1 MRRCLTFAVILFL
14 SVRGPNAQS
23 APPNAR
29 RYAAGHALSPHAAA
43 ATGQPAHQALQN
55 PDVAFPP
62 DPDEFLFDPWGVPD
76 LPDPFDVPFPPDDP
90 FEDIPLPPAPF
101 DDPFDGLPDPP
112 PDLPPL
118 PGGDLIPFDP
128 SVSNAP
134 WILDPGYDIFNEGL
148 PNLVRSRAAAASSA
162 GDLVLG
168 TVKPGQLPVMWH
180 ARGDTLEDVFEDLLE
195 GPLSSAVSG
204 APALRHGQNAGP
216 VAVADL
222 NGDGVLDAVRLSGNA
237 VYVNLGKSPSGWNAH
252 TMYPIGGAGSEVI
265 VADVNGD
272 GKLDIIVSNA
282 GGTTATDLGAVYLLL
297 NNGDGTFK
305 SATTLTAGPYPQSI
319 AAADFNGDGK
329 VDLAVTNVGN
339 AEVSILLG
347 NGDGTFQA
355 PVAYPVD
362 QVPVS
367 MVVADFNGD
376 GKPDIVT
383 ASSVNGTVSALLGNG
398 DGTMRQAVT
407 STALGQFSLAFL
419 AYADLNGDGKL
430 DLALASYNRNTVT
443 FLLGQGDGS
452 FQFEREFAV
461 GTAPASIALL
471 PAADGYALVA
481 ADDLTQQV
489 RLFIGVKGGLS
500 GRVVHRLGNQIAG
513 VALADLNGDGI
524 PDVIGADRRGA
535 GGGGVVVALGG
546 ATLDQPETY
555 AASLPG
561 DSPAGVAVGDL
572 NGDGKLD
579 VVAASSGSTPG
590 QPGTLSVL
598 PGKGDGTLGAFQSYA
613 AGLRP
618 VSVELADFNGDGK
631 LDAVVGDGGDSQSG
645 AGGGVSILL
654 GKGDG
659 TFGAAASYSS
669 GQFPVMQVHAADLN
683 GDGKPDVVA
692 AVANPNGGGG
702 VLVFLNKGDGTLQA
716 PINVT
721 FAESGITPQG
731 FAIGDVNGDGHA
743 DLVVAYVNADATFKL
758 AVMLGNGNGT
768 FQAGPLM
775 DDDFGTGPPLLVD
788 LNGDGKLDLFLP
800 HCCGDTE
807 ATHRLG
813 NGDGTFQDAI
823 YDGNGPDAQ
832 FAASIVR
839 KSGRPLIALTGA
851 GSSGAG
857 GSAVYLG
864 GSPAAQTT
872 QIATPLITG
881 VGVSGGGAD
890 IAQNAWI
897 SIYGSNLAPAS
908 VGAGLTWSSAP
919 SFASGQMPTALGGV
933 SVTVNGKPAY
943 IYFVSAAQVN
953 VLTPLDSTTG
963 PVAVTVNNGTA
974 ISAPDTANL
983 QTAAPGFLRFGDG
996 IHIAALHADY
1006 SYLGPAS
1013 MSVPGY
1019 TFTPAKP
1026 GETILL
1032 FGDGFGLPVSTLT
1045 AGSAVQT
1052 GALPTPWPQV
1062 TIGGTTA
1069 TVQFAGLISPGLYQ
1083 INVVVPSTAANGDN
1097 QVIATY
1103 DGASSPTGAMIPV
1116 AQ

>member
-1 MRRCLTFAVILFL
+1 MFRFLQMILSRIFRFLRLLSTIRLTV
-14 SVRGPNAQS
+14 
-23 APPNAR
+23 
-29 RYAAGHALSPHAAA
+29 SP
-43 ATGQPAHQALQN
+43 TLRPT
-55 PDVAFPP
+55 FP
-62 DPDEFLFDPWGVPD
+62 V
-76 LPDPFDVPFPPDDP
+76 VT
-90 FEDIPLPPAPF
+90 
-101 DDPFDGLPDPP
+101 
-112 PDLPPL
+112 
-118 PGGDLIPFDP
+118 LIPFDP

-148 PNLVRSRAAAASSA
+148 PNLVRNRAAAASSA

-180 ARGDTLEDVFEDLLE
+180 ARGDTLEHLFVDLLE
-195 GPLSSAVSG
+195 GPLSSAASG
-204 APALRHGQNAGP
+204 APALRHGQSAGP

-222 NGDGVLDAVRLSGNA
+222 NGDGVLDAVRLSGSA
-237 VYVNLGKSPSGWNAH
+237 VYVNLGLSPSGWNAH
-252 TMYPIGGAGSEVI
+252 TMYPIGGAGSQVI

-272 GKLDIIVSNA
+272 GKPDIIVSNA

-305 SATTLTAGPYPQSI
+305 PATTLSAGPYPQSI

-329 VDLAVTNVGN
+329 VDLAVANVGN
-339 AEVSILLG
+339 SEVSILLG
-347 NGDGTFQA
+347 NGDGTFQP

-362 QVPVS
+362 QYPVS

-376 GKPDIVT
+376 GRPDIVT
-383 ASSVNGTVSALLGNG
+383 TSAVNGTVWALLGNG

-407 STALGQFSLAFL
+407 STALVWFSPFL

-430 DLALASYNRNTVT
+430 DLAVADYNRNTVT

-452 FQFEREFAV
+452 FQLEREFAV

-471 PAADGYALVA
+471 PAANGYALVA

-489 RLFIGVKGGLS
+489 RVFIGIKGSLS
-500 GRVVHRLGNQIAG
+500 GRVVHPLGNQIAG

-546 ATLDQPETY
+546 ATLDQPKTY
-555 AASLPG
+555 AASLAG

-572 NGDGKLD
+572 NGDGKPD

-598 PGKGDGTLGAFQSYA
+598 LGKGDGTLGAFQTYP

-669 GQFPVMQVHAADLN
+669 GQFPVLQVHAADLN

-692 AVANPNGGGG
+692 AVANPDGQGGG

-758 AVMLGNGNGT
+758 AVMLGNGDGT

-775 DDDFGTGPPLLVD
+775 DDDFGTGPPLLLD

-800 HCCGDTE
+800 HCCGDGR
-807 ATHRLG
+807 AAQALAAGHHRRRHG
-813 NGDGTFQDAI
+813 YRAI
-823 YDGNGPDAQ
+823 RRADQ
-832 FAASIVR
+832 
-839 KSGRPLIALTGA
+839 
-851 GSSGAG
+851 SGA
-857 GSAVYLG
+857 V
-864 GSPAAQTT
+864 PDQR
-872 QIATPLITG
+872 
-881 VGVSGGGAD
+881 GGAIECRYRRQPGARD
-890 IAQNAWI
+890 LRRQQLAHRSHDSRGAVTAFPPRAT
-897 SIYGSNLAPAS
+897 SGS
-908 VGAGLTWSSAP
+908 
-919 SFASGQMPTALGGV
+919 GV
-933 SVTVNGKPAY
+933 SVLLHLGQRGFEPELRRFRFPAHP
-943 IYFVSAAQVN
+943 SA
-953 VLTPLDSTTG
+953 
-963 PVAVTVNNGTA
+963 
-974 ISAPDTANL
+974 
-983 QTAAPGFLRFGDG
+983 
-996 IHIAALHADY
+996 
-1006 SYLGPAS
+1006 
-1013 MSVPGY
+1013 
-1019 TFTPAKP
+1019 
-1026 GETILL
+1026 
-1032 FGDGFGLPVSTLT
+1032 
-1045 AGSAVQT
+1045 
-1052 GALPTPWPQV
+1052 
-1062 TIGGTTA
+1062 
-1069 TVQFAGLISPGLYQ
+1069 
-1083 INVVVPSTAANGDN
+1083 
-1097 QVIATY
+1097 
-1103 DGASSPTGAMIPV
+1103 
-1116 AQ
+1116 

>member
-1 MRRCLTFAVILFL
+1 MRRCLTFAAILFL
-14 SVRGPNAQS
+14 CARGPNAQS
-23 APPNAR
+23 APPAAR
-29 RYAAGHALSPHAAA
+29 RHAASHA
-43 ATGQPAHQALQN
+43 GSPQAAPATGQSRDIALPN
-55 PDVAFPP
+55 PDSYPP
-62 DPDEFLFDPWGVPD
+62 DPDEFQFDPWDIPD
-76 LPDPFDVPFPPDDP
+76 LPDPFVGVPPPPDD
-90 FEDIPLPPAPF
+90 PF
-101 DDPFDGLPDPP
+101 DDPFDPLPDPP
-112 PDLPPL
+112 FDLPPL
-118 PGGDLIPFDP
+118 PGEDLIPFDP

-168 TVKPGQLPVMWH
+168 TVKPGHLPVMWN
-180 ARGDTLEDVFEDLLE
+180 ARGDTLPHLFEDLLE
-195 GPLSSAVSG
+195 GPLASAVSG
-204 APALRHGQNAGP
+204 APALRHGQGAGP

-222 NGDGVLDAVRLSGNA
+222 NGDGALDAVRLGGNA

-272 GKLDIIVSNA
+272 GKPDIIVSNG

-305 SATTLTAGPYPQSI
+305 PATTLSAGPYPQSI

-347 NGDGTFQA
+347 KGDGTFQA

-362 QVPVS
+362 QDPVS

-376 GKPDIVT
+376 GRPDIVT
-383 ASSVNGTVSALLGNG
+383 ASAVNGTVSALLGNG

-407 STALGQFSLAFL
+407 STAFRWFSPFL

-430 DLALASYNRNTVT
+430 DLAVADYNRNTVT

-452 FQFEREFAV
+452 FQLEREFAV

-471 PAADGYALVA
+471 PAPDGYALVA

-489 RLFIGVKGGLS
+489 RLFIGIKGSLS

-546 ATLDQPETY
+546 ATLDQPKTY
-555 AASLPG
+555 AASLAG

-579 VVAASSGSTPG
+579 VVAASSGSKPG

-598 PGKGDGTLGAFQSYA
+598 LGKGDGTLGTFQSYP

-669 GQFPVMQVHAADLN
+669 GQFPVLQVHAADLN

-692 AVANPNGGGG
+692 AVANPDGQGGG

-721 FAESGITPQG
+721 FAEVGITPQG

-743 DLVVAYVNADATFKL
+743 DLVVAYLNANVTFKL
-758 AVMLGNGNGT
+758 AVMLGNGDGT

-775 DDDFGTGPPLLVD
+775 DDDFGTGPPLLLD

-800 HCCGDTE
+800 HCCGDSE

-832 FAASIVR
+832 FAASTVR
-839 KSGRPLIALTGA
+839 KSGRPLIALAGA
-851 GSSGAG
+851 S

-872 QIATPLITG
+872 QVATPLITG
-881 VGVSGGGAD
+881 VGVSGGGAN
-890 IAQNAWI
+890 IAQNGWA
-897 SIYGSNLAPAS
+897 SIYGSNLAPAG
-908 VGAGLTWSSAP
+908 VGGLVWSSAP
-919 SFASGQMPTALGGV
+919 SFASGLMPTGLDGV

-943 IYFVSAAQVN
+943 IYFISSAQVN

-963 PVAVTVNNGTA
+963 PVAVTVNNGTTT
-974 ISAPDTANL
+974 SAPYTANL
-983 QTAAPGFLRFGDG
+983 QTVSPGFLRLGDG
-996 IHIAALHADY
+996 IHIAAMHAD
-1006 SYLGPAS
+1006 
-1013 MSVPGY
+1013 
-1019 TFTPAKP
+1019 
-1026 GETILL
+1026 
-1032 FGDGFGLPVSTLT
+1032 
-1045 AGSAVQT
+1045 
-1052 GALPTPWPQV
+1052 
-1062 TIGGTTA
+1062 
-1069 TVQFAGLISPGLYQ
+1069 
-1083 INVVVPSTAANGDN
+1083 
-1097 QVIATY
+1097 
-1103 DGASSPTGAMIPV
+1103 
-1116 AQ
+1116 

>member
-23 APPNAR
+23 APPNAHR
-29 RYAAGHALSPHAAA
+29 HAPGHTLSPHAAT
-43 ATGQPAHQALQN
+43 ATGQSADQALQN
-55 PDVAFPP
+55 PDAFPP
-62 DPDEFLFDPWGVPD
+62 DPDEFQFDPWD
-76 LPDPFDVPFPPDDP
+76 IPDPPYPLDIPFPPDDP
-90 FEDIPLPPAPF
+90 FDDIPLPPPPF
-101 DDPFDGLPDPP
+101 DDPFDDLPDPP

-134 WILDPGYDIFNEGL
+134 WILDPGYNIFNQEL
-148 PNLVRSRAAAASSA
+148 PNLVRSRAAAAPSA

-168 TVKPGQLPVMWH
+168 TAKPGQLPVMWH
-180 ARGDTLEDVFEDLLE
+180 ARGDTLQHLFEDLLG
-195 GPLSSAVSG
+195 GPLASAVSG
-204 APALRHGQNAGP
+204 APASRHGQDAGP

-222 NGDGVLDAVRLSGNA
+222 NGDGVLDAVRLGGNA

-252 TMYPIGGAGSEVI
+252 TLYPIGEAGTQVI

-272 GKLDIIVSNA
+272 GKPDIIVSGA
-282 GGTTATDLGAVYLLL
+282 GGNTATDLGAVYLLL
-297 NNGDGTFK
+297 NNGDGTFQP
-305 SATTLTAGPYPQSI
+305 ATTLSAGPYPGSI

-329 VDLAVTNVGN
+329 VDLAVTNAGN

-355 PVAYPVD
+355 PVAYAVD
-362 QVPVS
+362 QYPAS

-398 DGTMRQAVT
+398 DGTMRKAVT
-407 STALGQFSLAFL
+407 STASGQFSLPFL

-430 DLALASYNRNTVT
+430 DLAVAAYDRNKVT

-452 FQFEREFAV
+452 FQFEREFAI
-461 GTAPASIALL
+461 GTGPASIALL
-471 PAADGYALVA
+471 PAANGYALVA

-489 RLFIGVKGGLS
+489 RMFIGVKGGLS

-524 PDVIGADRRGA
+524 PDVIGADQGGA

-546 ATLDQPETY
+546 ATLDQPTTY
-555 AASLPG
+555 AASLAG

-579 VVAASSGSTPG
+579 VVAASSGSSPG

-598 PGKGDGTLGAFQSYA
+598 LGRGDGTLGTFQTYP

-631 LDAVVGDGGDSQSG
+631 LDAVVGDGGAFPLG
-645 AGGGVSILL
+645 TGGGVSILL

-669 GQFPVMQVHAADLN
+669 GQFPVLQVHVADLN

-692 AVANPNGGGG
+692 AVANPDGQGGG

-743 DLVVAYVNADATFKL
+743 DLVVAYWDADVTFKL
-758 AVMLGNGNGT
+758 AVMLGNGDGT
-768 FQAGPLM
+768 FKAGPVM
-775 DDDFGTGPPLLVD
+775 DDDFGTGAPLLVD

-823 YDGNGPDAQ
+823 YDGAGPDAQ

-839 KSGRPLIALTGA
+839 KSGRPLIALA
-851 GSSGAG
+851 GGSGSGAG
-857 GSAVYLG
+857 GTAVYLG
-864 GSPAAQTT
+864 GSPAVQTT
-872 QIATPLITG
+872 QVATPLITG
-881 VGVSGGGAD
+881 VGVSGGSAN
-890 IAQNAWI
+890 IAQNAWV
-897 SIYGSNLAPAS
+897 SIYGSNLAPAG
-908 VGAGLTWSSAP
+908 VGGLVWSSAP
-919 SFASGQMPTALGGV
+919 SFASGLMPTDLDGV
-933 SVTVNGKPAY
+933 SVTVNGEPAY
-943 IYFVSAAQVN
+943 IYFISSAQVN

-963 PVAVTVNNGTA
+963 PVAVTVNNGTTT
-974 ISAPDTANL
+974 SAPYTANL
-983 QTAAPGFLRFGDG
+983 QTVSPGFLRFGDG
-996 IHIAALHADY
+996 IHIAAMHADY
-1006 SYLGPAS
+1006 SLLGPAS

-1019 TFTPAKP
+1019 TFTPATP

-1045 AGSAVQT
+1045 AGSDVQT

-1083 INVVVPSTAANGDN
+1083 INAVVPSNAANGDN
-1097 QVIATY
+1097 QVLATY
-1103 DGASSPTGAMIPV
+1103 DGTSSPTGAMIPV